1 MKKYLT
7 YKIQGGTAFAK
18 GNKMGSL
25 SNKTI
30 NALKKLG
37 VTQIVWGNGD
47 FFYI

>member
-7 YKIQGGTAFAK
+7 YEIQGDMAFAK

-30 NALKKLG
+30 DALKKLG
-37 VTQIVWGNGD
+37 VTHIVWGNGD
-47 FFYI
+47 FIYL